1 MSMMEVE
8 NTSPRIRA
16 DIRRIRTSGN
26 RNSMRMLKFMAP
38 SGLLL
43 LALSLPAQVTP
54 YWLKAKPIKVE
65 ARFVKSAYADY
76 LFYLLYRNT
85 GTFPELA
92 TAVPLDDIPQ
102 LDALISLPEQAASA
116 QVTSYTQI
124 YELAAAYRDAKGRI
138 KPERVKPPG
147 KGWVTRYKILAYSNE
162 LPAYDSL
169 MNILSRG
176 EAHFAAFEQFWQQNI
191 APAED
196 KQIAA
201 WQTQL
206 ASCQPFDK
214 LQHILRIPFPFEKID
229 IAAIALHLSGSGN
242 TNPPGI
248 YTSLFDK
255 PRLSWVVGHEATH
268 LAIDENAGANW
279 QANPL
284 APKAIELVKQRGGTP
299 SDIEEALPLFMQVKL
314 SQECGTTG
322 PDYDFSAK
330 LNSSPKRDIVLQMDR
345 DWGHY
350 RKDYEENIIQFWLA
364 SAIKAL
370 QGGLPPVEAKPA
382 TP

>member
-1 MSMMEVE
+1 
-8 NTSPRIRA
+8 
-16 DIRRIRTSGN
+16 
-26 RNSMRMLKFMAP
+26 MRFWKLTIPAGFFV
-38 SGLLL
+38 
-43 LALSLPAQVTP
+43 LALSLQAQVAP

-65 ARFVKSAYADY
+65 VRFVKSAYADY

-85 GTFPELA
+85 GKFPELA

-116 QVTSYTQI
+116 QVTAYQQV
-124 YELAAAYRDAKGRI
+124 YELAAAYRDAKGRV

-147 KGWVTRYKILAYSNE
+147 KGWVTQYKILAYSNE
-162 LPAYDSL
+162 LPAYDAL

-176 EAHFAAFEQFWQQNI
+176 EAHFAAFEQFWQQNL

-201 WQTQL
+201 WQQQL
-206 ASCQPFDK
+206 ANCQPFDK
-214 LQHILRIPFPFEKID
+214 LQHILRIPFPFDKID

-242 TNPPGI
+242 TSPPGI

-255 PRLSWVVGHEATH
+255 PKLGWVVGHEATH

-284 APKAIELVKQRGGTP
+284 APKAIESMKQRGGTP

-322 PDYDFSAK
+322 LDYNFSAK
-330 LNSSPKRDIVLQMDR
+330 QDNSPKRDIVLQMDR

-350 RKDYEENIIQFWLA
+350 RKDYEENIIQFWLT
-364 SAIKAL
+364 SAIEAL
-370 QGGLPPVEAKPA
+370 QAGSSPVEAKPV